1 MPNASDTR
9 PASRRAAARTV
20 PDGASTASAVV
31 APTARRP
38 WGRVVRLAAL
48 VVLAVLVLAFP
59 TMAPN
64 AYILSAGIVVLSY
77 ACTATAWNFMG
88 GFTGYVSLGHAAFF
102 GLGAYGTGLLIR
114 DVGLPSFVAWLVAGA
129 LVLLVTIPVGI
140 AALRVRG
147 ASFVIVSIS
156 FVLILLLVF
165 QAWGSFTGGSDGL
178 VVPRPFPDL
187 LRPEHHRTFFYL
199 FAALLVV
206 MLVAWWAID
215 RSRFGTGL
223 KAIRED
229 EDKAQALGV
238 PTRNYKLV
246 AYVVSATFTGL
257 AGGMYA
263 LWFGDLDPIFQFS
276 IMLGSYMVLMA
287 LFGGVRHLFG
297 PLLGAVVVGTGLE
310 YFKLEFGDT
319 QFHLVATALLLGVV
333 VLFMPDG
340 IIPAAQALFKR
351 FGPQDSSIREMTAAE
366 LLERNRAAAA
376 EPTAEPTAAVTQQGQ
391 HADGEPTAEGTGEEK
406 DR

>member
-1 MPNASDTR
+1 LPNASDTR
-9 PASRRAAARTV
+9 PTQDVSAGSPAGAATTAAPRRSGT
-20 PDGASTASAVV
+20 
-31 APTARRP
+31 
-38 WGRVVRLAAL
+38 GRVVRLVALVVGAAL
-48 VVLAVLVLAFP
+48 VLSFP
-59 TMAPN
+59 TIAPN
-64 AYILSAGIVVLSY
+64 PYILSAGVVILSY

-102 GLGAYGTGLLIR
+102 GLGAYATGLLIR
-114 DVGLPSFVAWLVAGA
+114 DVGLPSFVALLVGA
-129 LVLLVTIPVGI
+129 LVVLLVTIPVGI

-156 FVLILLLVF
+156 FVLIMLLVF
-165 QAWGSFTGGSDGL
+165 QGWGSFTGGSDGL

-187 LRPEHHRTFFYL
+187 LRPEHHQVFFYL
-199 FAALLVV
+199 FAALLAV
-206 MLVAWWAID
+206 MLVCWWVID

-223 KAIRED
+223 KAVRED

-257 AGGMYA
+257 AGGLYA

-276 IMLGSYMVLMA
+276 IMLGTYMVLMA
-287 LFGGVRHLFG
+287 LLGGVRNLFG
-297 PLLGAVVVGTGLE
+297 PLLGALIVGTGLE

-319 QFHLVATALLLGVV
+319 QLHLVATAVLLGVV

-340 IIPAAQALFKR
+340 IIPAVKSLVQR

-366 LLERNRAAAA
+366 LLEHNRAAASSA
-376 EPTAEPTAAVTQQGQ
+376 SSGATPDA
-391 HADGEPTAEGTGEEK
+391 GEPAATSTTPTDEEG
-406 DR
+406 R

>member
-1 MPNASDTR
+1 LPNASDTR
-9 PASRRAAARTV
+9 SAQGARVGAALTAGSGAPAPRR
-20 PDGASTASAVV
+20 
-31 APTARRP
+31 
-38 WGRVVRLAAL
+38 WGRLVGLVALVAGAAL
-48 VVLAVLVLAFP
+48 VLSFP
-59 TMAPN
+59 SLAPN
-64 AYILSAGIVVLSY
+64 AYVLSAGIVVASY

-114 DVGLPSFVAWLVAGA
+114 DVGLSSFVAWIAAGA
-129 LVLLVTIPVGI
+129 IVLLVTIPVGI

-165 QAWGSFTGGSDGL
+165 QAWGTFTGGSDGL

-187 LRPEHHRTFFYL
+187 LRPEHHRVFFYL
-199 FAALLVV
+199 FAALLAV
-206 MLVAWWAID
+206 MLLAWWVID

-223 KAIRED
+223 KAVRED

-257 AGGMYA
+257 TGGLYA

-276 IMLGSYMVLMA
+276 IMLGAYMVLMA
-287 LFGGVRHLFG
+287 LLGGVRHLFG
-297 PLLGAVVVGTGLE
+297 PLLGAVIVGSGLE

-319 QFHLVATALLLGVV
+319 QLHLVATALLLGVV

-340 IIPAAQALFKR
+340 IIPALTSLLKR
-351 FGPQDSSIREMTAAE
+351 FGPQDSSIREITAAE
-366 LLERNRAAAA
+366 LLERNRAASRDENARPGESGAA
-376 EPTAEPTAAVTQQGQ
+376 TTGETA
-391 HADGEPTAEGTGEEK
+391 TGEE
-406 DR
+406 DGR